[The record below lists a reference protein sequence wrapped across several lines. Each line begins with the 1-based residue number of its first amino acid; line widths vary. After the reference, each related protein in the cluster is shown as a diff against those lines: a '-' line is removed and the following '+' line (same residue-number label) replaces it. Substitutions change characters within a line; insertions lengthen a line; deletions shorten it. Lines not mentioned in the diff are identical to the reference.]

1 MTIADKLTLLANTKE
16 ALRAKLKIS
25 KSVPFSKYPD
35 YVDWV
40 SAPSIPNKAFYADF
54 TNDRYVKDGMPCNFK
69 DLFTFSRAGKAWL
82 VKETGLQEYATDVP
96 RLDNG
101 LLIEQSATNYFTY
114 NFDLAAL
121 GSSINKNQNLVTRD
135 YDANFLGGT
144 YVDVLT
150 RVSGVFVNR
159 SAFSTDVVSS
169 GFSKS
174 MWLAGVTADASTSV
188 LDYSSRSTTTVIGD
202 TWQRY
207 SSTFNEAIG
216 GDTFYLAEFR
226 VGNATTLKTWGYQ
239 VEESKT
245 PTSLI
250 VANATPV
257 TRPADYLLNNITGT
271 TVTGDWDST
280 LTLSIVNGQLVHS
293 GYGRIRSLEIN

>member
-1 MTIADKLTLLANTKE
+1 MQYFGFDRPSFAFKTFGFGE
-16 ALRAKLKIS
+16 
-25 KSVPFSKYPD
+25 
-35 YVDWV
+35 
-40 SAPSIPNKAFYADF
+40 SAPKLQADF
-54 TNDRYVKDGMPCNFK
+54 TTGTYKADGAAKTFA

-82 VKETGLQEYATDVP
+82 VKETGLQEYAADVP

-101 LLIEQSATNYFTY
+101 LLIEQSATNYFTH
-114 NFDLAAL
+114 NFNLAAL
-121 GSSINKNQNLVTRD
+121 GNTTLNQDQNLVTRE
-135 YDANFLGGT
+135 YDANFLGGA
-144 YVDVLT
+144 YVDVST
-150 RVSGVFVNR
+150 RVSGGFVNR
-159 SAFSTDVVSS
+159 AGFSTDVKSS

-188 LDYSSRSTTTVIGD
+188 LNYHASGATTVVGN

-207 SSTFNEAIG
+207 SSTFNKNTG
-216 GDTFYLAEFR
+216 GDTFYLADFR
-226 VGNATTLKTWGYQ
+226 AGNATTLKTWGYQ

-257 TRPADYLLNNITGT
+257 TRPADFIQTKITGT
-271 TVTGDWDST
+271 TVSGDWDST
-280 LTLSIVNGQLVHS
+280 LTLSIVAGKLVHS